1 MSISVKEEVMQIGT
15 PGRLEQR
22 ESAAVAPPPES
33 EAGGDSTVTPTGSG
47 VELPEPA
54 VLAEHRFHWPE
65 IQQITGYTADQLR
78 AYADARV
85 VAATKALK
93 DWRFEVCE
101 RLGLSCAAGA
111 EWSPDQIWQHVTDVE
126 IALNQRAESAERER
140 DAVSE
145 TLASVIADTAK
156 VLGCEPD
163 NEAILQAIGKLRKDA
178 ERYQWRPIETAPK
191 DGTAILAARI
201 GEDIGMG
208 AVEIVEWCVME
219 NWHWEEAGDNLYR
232 KVYDPPTEFWNGN
245 GHRATHWMPSPN
257 PPAIDAAI
265 AAERENQQ

>member
-1 MSISVKEEVMQIGT
+1 MTPPNAAKPTRTFTDAVATEGCKVSISVKEEVMQIGT
-15 PGRLEQR
+15 PVQLEQR

-140 DAVSE
+140 DA
-145 TLASVIADTAK
+145 
-156 VLGCEPD
+156 
-163 NEAILQAIGKLRKDA
+163 LRKQDCRFEWLIRA
-178 ERYQWRPIETAPK
+178 WTDRRSLEIESV
-191 DGTAILAARI
+191 AALY
-201 GEDIGMG
+201 GP
-208 AVEIVEWCVME
+208 VL
-219 NWHWEEAGDNLYR
+219 EAFKSGGRQRVID
-232 KVYDPPTEFWNGN
+232 T
-245 GHRATHWMPSPN
+245 
-257 PPAIDAAI
+257 IDAAI
-265 AAERENQQ
+265 AAERENQPGKSEHEPAP